1 MKPNPRKE
9 NIAIRGSIDINAI
22 KILESINKELNIVK
36 IGIKTKS
43 TTTLVF

>member
-1 MKPNPRKE
+1 MFEDSVNSSLVEGK
-9 NIAIRGSIDINAI
+9 